1 MLAAEAAPLA
11 KVGGL
16 ADVVGS
22 LPRALRKLGHEV
34 RLAIPGYGSIDWPRY
49 APKLAARLAVSTTWG
64 EPPAEIWETRVE
76 EIPAYLVSGTPIPK
90 DRWIY
95 GRSIE
100 EDGPK
105 FIFFSL
111 AGLWSTE
118 ALNWKPDVVHAH
130 DSHTGAA
137 VWWLATDGRE
147 SPFFRDVASLFTIH
161 NLPYA
166 AKGAGR
172 FLGEYRLRRS
182 DALQAL
188 PESYRDS
195 LMGLGI
201 LAADGISTVSP
212 TYAREILTPEGGAG
226 LDGILRRR
234 HDRLVGILNGIDT
247 DSWNPAADGEIAATF
262 DAATLERRAANKE
275 ALQEEAGLEK
285 DERMPLLGVVSRLVK
300 EKGFEIAAPALR
312 RWLDR
317 GGQFVL
323 LGTGDP
329 ALEHEYAQFE
339 MRYPH
344 RASVRLRFDARYA
357 RRIYAGAD
365 ALLIPSRYEPCGL
378 AQMIAM
384 RYGAVPIARRTGGL
398 ADTVVDAGDP
408 GGTGLM
414 FDEFHTAA
422 LWDALERSLR
432 VYAQPARWREL
443 QRNGMARDFSW
454 SRSAQEYAAA
464 YERAKAARAAG

>member
-1 MLAAEAAPLA
+1 
-11 KVGGL
+11 
-16 ADVVGS
+16 
-22 LPRALRKLGHEV
+22 
-34 RLAIPGYGSIDWPRY
+34 
-49 APKLAARLAVSTTWG
+49 
-64 EPPAEIWETRVE
+64 
-76 EIPAYLVSGTPIPK
+76 
-90 DRWIY
+90 
-95 GRSIE
+95 
-100 EDGPK
+100 
-105 FIFFSL
+105 
-111 AGLWSTE
+111 
-118 ALNWKPDVVHAH
+118 
-130 DSHTGAA
+130 
-137 VWWLATDGRE
+137 
-147 SPFFRDVASLFTIH
+147 
-161 NLPYA
+161 
-166 AKGAGR
+166 
-172 FLGEYRLRRS
+172 
-182 DALQAL
+182 
-188 PESYRDS
+188 
-195 LMGLGI
+195 
-201 LAADGISTVSP
+201 
-212 TYAREILTPEGGAG
+212 
-226 LDGILRRR
+226 
-234 HDRLVGILNGIDT
+234 LNGIDT